1 MQKGELIHMNK
12 AIHTDNAP
20 AAIGPYSQAIRW
32 HNTVYVSGQIPIDP
46 ATGAFAGEDIV
57 TQTRQSLTNIRNILA
72 AEGLNMSHVVK
83 TTVMLKDIADFAAMN
98 EVYAEFFTAPYPA
111 RAAYQVAAL
120 PKDARVEIEC
130 VAAF

>member
-1 MQKGELIHMNK
+1 MNK

-20 AAIGPYSQAIRW
+20 AAIGPYSQAVRW
-32 HNTVYVSGQIPIDP
+32 GNVVYVSGQIPIDP

-57 TQTRQSLTNIRNILA
+57 SQTRQSLTNLRNILA

-83 TTVMLKDIADFAAMN
+83 TTVMLKDIADFGAMN

-111 RAAYQVAAL
+111 RAAFQVAAL

-130 VAAF
+130 IAAV

>member
-1 MQKGELIHMNK
+1 MNK

-32 HNTVYVSGQIPIDP
+32 DNTVYVSGQLPIDP
-46 ATGAFAGEDIV
+46 ATGAFAGEDIAA
-57 TQTRQSLTNIRNILA
+57 QTRQSLTNIKNILA
-72 AEGLNMSHVVK
+72 AEGLEMSHVVK

-98 EVYAEFFTAPYPA
+98 EVYAEFFAAPYPA